1 MREVSA
7 WVPIVQCLHNIDI
20 LFIYQECGNVCRYL
34 WLAVENYLTIASL
47 DHLSLFIRR
56 NSKQCDIS
64 GRSDRLITDTF
75 LHTEQIFF
83 WHRLG
88 LFLPRSALSLSVT
101 G

>member
-1 MREVSA
+1 MVTKY
-7 WVPIVQCLHNIDI
+7 QCLHNIDI

-64 GRSDRLITDTF
+64 VRSDRLITDTF
-75 LHTEQIFF
+75 LHTGQIFF
-83 WHRLG
+83 GIGLG
-88 LFLPRSALSLSVT
+88 CFYRVRALSVT